1 MENFGLIQPS
11 GFQTLTGQKTLA
23 QQMAGSNKK
32 NDQPQDT
39 TKIEPQN
46 NNLSSL
52 SSCSLCSICS
62 IVIIYFIFKGIG
74 IKT

>member
-1 MENFGLIQPS
+1 MDKFGLIIPS
-11 GFQTLTGQKTLA
+11 NTQKLTGQKTFA
-23 QQMAGSNKK
+23 QRMANNNKDDV
-32 NDQPQDT
+32 NQNNYNT
-39 TKIEPQN
+39 EPQN

-62 IVIIYFIFKGIG
+62 IVMIYFIFKGIG